1 MLGNAYLSLPP
12 THRLKAA
19 MGVEGDANKVLFD
32 NLKSKLSPE
41 AIDRINAGVSEGKD
55 IGELILIE
63 TQSE

>member
-1 MLGNAYLSLPP
+1 
-12 THRLKAA
+12 